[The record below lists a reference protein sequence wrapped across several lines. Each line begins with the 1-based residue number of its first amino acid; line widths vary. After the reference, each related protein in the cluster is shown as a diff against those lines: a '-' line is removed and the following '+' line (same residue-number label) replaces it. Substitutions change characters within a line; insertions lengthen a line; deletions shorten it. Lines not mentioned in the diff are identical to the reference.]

1 MLTVQ
6 RLDCYYLPL
15 IFALIKHCFLSRS
28 APKVSK
34 LKYGPVLWRLMSAS
48 HYLQSTF
55 DGAVTVDVEVQP
67 GAKRQGILGVNEW
80 RGCVSIAVRAQAQK
94 GMANNAVLHVLST
107 ALDIPKNQLKII
119 SGLTSRTKKIR
130 IESTHSGRFVERLQ
144 IVLEEE
150 E

>member
-1 MLTVQ
+1 
-6 RLDCYYLPL
+6 
-15 IFALIKHCFLSRS
+15 
-28 APKVSK
+28 
-34 LKYGPVLWRLMSAS
+34 MSAS

-94 GMANNAVLHVLST
+94 GMANNAVLHVLSK
-107 ALDIPKNQLKII
+107 AFDVPKDQLKII
-119 SGLTSRTKKIR
+119 SGLTSRKKKIR
-130 IESTHSGRFVERLQ
+130 IESTHATRFIELLQ
-144 IVLEEE
+144 TVLEEE

>member
-1 MLTVQ
+1 
-6 RLDCYYLPL
+6 
-15 IFALIKHCFLSRS
+15 
-28 APKVSK
+28 
-34 LKYGPVLWRLMSAS
+34 MSAS

-107 ALDIPKNQLKII
+107 ALGVPKNQLQII
-119 SGLTSRTKKIR
+119 SGLTSRVKKIR
-130 IESTHSGRFVERLQ
+130 IQSTHAERFVERLQ
-144 IVLEEE
+144 AALGKMNEGSEASLSTW
-150 E
+150 

>member
-1 MLTVQ
+1 MW
-6 RLDCYYLPL
+6 
-15 IFALIKHCFLSRS
+15 RS
-28 APKVSK
+28 
-34 LKYGPVLWRLMSAS
+34 MSAS

-94 GMANNAVLHVLST
+94 GMANNAVLHVLSK
-107 ALDIPKNQLKII
+107 AFDVPKNQLKII
-119 SGLTSRTKKIR
+119 SGLTSRMKKIR
-130 IESTHSGRFVERLQ
+130 IESTHATRFVEQLQ
-144 IVLEEE
+144 TVLEEE

>member
-6 RLDCYYLPL
+6 RFVCYSLPL
-15 IFALIKHCFLSRS
+15 VFALIKHCFLSRRT
-28 APKVSK
+28 PKVSK
-34 LKYGPVLWRLMSAS
+34 LKYGPVMWRLMSAS

-55 DGAVTVDVEVQP
+55 DGAVTIDVEVQP

-94 GMANNAVLHVLST
+94 GMANNAVLHVLSK
-107 ALDIPKNQLKII
+107 AFDVPKNQLDII
-119 SGLTSRTKKIR
+119 SGLTSRMKKIR
-130 IESTHSGRFVERLQ
+130 VEPTHAERFVERLQ
-144 IVLEEE
+144 VVLEEE